1 MQSWWELG
9 EWAGYSG
16 GDLAIDT
23 ITCAFCLESGNFGKV
38 NRWQKESS
46 SKQKIFYYDILR
58 CENCGNLTMVFWSHG
73 SHLHDWRAV
82 PWPLKSE
89 KAPESWP
96 ADVGRYWL
104 QATRA
109 QEGNDWD
116 AAAVMARSALQ
127 LALRHAGAEGKDLY
141 HEIDDLAAKGELPP
155 RMKEWAHQV
164 RLLARDP
171 AHPEPGDEPT
181 PQQDVQEA
189 MRFLDFLL
197 EYLFTLPHDIE
208 AYRNRKITP

>member
-116 AAAVMARSALQ
+116 AAAVMAQRAPIGATARRGGRQRPISRNRRFGREGRIAASNEGMGAPSALACQ
-127 LALRHAGAEGKDLY
+127 RPRSPGAG
-141 HEIDDLAAKGELPP
+141 
-155 RMKEWAHQV
+155 R
-164 RLLARDP
+164 
-171 AHPEPGDEPT
+171 
-181 PQQDVQEA
+181 
-189 MRFLDFLL
+189 
-197 EYLFTLPHDIE
+197 
-208 AYRNRKITP
+208 